1 MRSQALS
8 TIARVGAIVAV
19 ATALYAALPLRDGRW
34 WIAGL
39 VGIAAIGAVVPM
51 AFRRIAS
58 IESARHPML
67 AVAEAIVLLLTM
79 VVYGFSALY
88 LVIDRRVGQ
97 FDGIETRLDAAYFT
111 VTTLSTVGFGDVTAT
126 GQAARLAV
134 TLQILFD
141 LTLLAVSIRL
151 LADAA
156 HSRRAAADQGP

>member
-1 MRSQALS
+1 VTS
-8 TIARVGAIVAV
+8 TRVVVTVCV
-19 ATALYAALPLRDGRW
+19 ATVLYAALPLRDGRW

-51 AFRRIAS
+51 AFRRIAG

-67 AVAEAIVLLLTM
+67 AAAEAIVLLLTM

-88 LVIDRRVGQ
+88 LVIDRRAGQ

-111 VTTLSTVGFGDVTAT
+111 VTTLSTVGFGDISAT

-141 LTLLAVSIRL
+141 LTLLAVTVRVL
-151 LADAA
+151 MNAA
-156 HSRRAAADQGP
+156 HARRATADQGP

>member
-1 MRSQALS
+1 M
-8 TIARVGAIVAV
+8 

-39 VGIAAIGAVVPM
+39 VGIVAIAAVVPM
-51 AFRRIAS
+51 ALRRIAG

-88 LVIDRRVGQ
+88 LVIDRSGGQ
-97 FDGIETRLDAAYFT
+97 FDGIETRLDAVYFT
-111 VTTLSTVGFGDVTAT
+111 VTTLSTVGFGDVNAT

-156 HSRRAAADQGP
+156 RTRRAASAVGDVS